1 MESVVEHSTYDYN
14 YDLTVEIMFPRLETM
29 R

>member
-1 MESVVEHSTYDYN
+1 MESDVGPSTYDYN
-14 YDLTVEIMFPRLETM
+14 YDLIVEIMFPRLETM